1 MPIKWYNV
9 ILNLDSKY
17 HHNVYTY
24 SGLTPRSIKA
34 AFKSR
39 TLTLFAIFPTLSIN
53 SSPLEDL
60 E

>member
-1 MPIKWYNV
+1 MNIHQNT
-9 ILNLDSKY
+9 
-17 HHNVYTY
+17 H

-39 TLTLFAIFPTLSIN
+39 TLTLFAIFPTFSTN
-53 SSPLEDL
+53 SLPLIDL